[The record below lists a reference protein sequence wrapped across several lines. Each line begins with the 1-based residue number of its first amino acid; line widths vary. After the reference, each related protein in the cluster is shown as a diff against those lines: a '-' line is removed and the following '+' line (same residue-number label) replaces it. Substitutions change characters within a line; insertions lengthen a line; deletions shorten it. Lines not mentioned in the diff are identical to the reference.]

1 MKYVLFISRNK
12 HSHPLD
18 YPPFYQSK
26 YYSLRQWTVQSIT
39 VDCTVYYGGLY
50 SPLPETVVIFRLK
63 ALDRQQET
71 T

>member
-1 MKYVLFISRNK
+1 MSF
-12 HSHPLD
+12 H
-18 YPPFYQSK
+18 QSK

-39 VDCTVYYGGLY
+39 GDCTVYYGGLY

-63 ALDRQQET
+63 ALGRQQET

>member
-1 MKYVLFISRNK
+1 MRIPTKFLLS
-12 HSHPLD
+12 
-18 YPPFYQSK
+18 PFYQSK

-39 VDCTVYYGGLY
+39 GDCMVYYGGLY

>member
-1 MKYVLFISRNK
+1 MNVPIIVFGNGL
-12 HSHPLD
+12 
-18 YPPFYQSK
+18 
-26 YYSLRQWTVQSIT
+26 YSLLPETVRSIT
-39 VDCTVYYGGLY
+39 GDCTVYYGGLY